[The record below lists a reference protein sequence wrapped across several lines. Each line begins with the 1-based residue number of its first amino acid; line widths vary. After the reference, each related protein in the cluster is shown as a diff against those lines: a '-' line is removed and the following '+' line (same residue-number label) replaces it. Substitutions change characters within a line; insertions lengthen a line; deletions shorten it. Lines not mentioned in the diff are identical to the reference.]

1 MRDSRGEIKSQRTMP
16 CQGLPLLRS
25 VKGHHKL
32 PGGVDGVGGKIKRV
46 RSKTV
51 PSRERRI
58 GEPRTKMVECK
69 FGLRQQVR
77 PAIRGERD
85 VSRR

>member
-1 MRDSRGEIKSQRTMP
+1 M
-16 CQGLPLLRS
+16 LRR
-25 VKGHHKL
+25 VKGHHKF
-32 PGGVDGVGGKIKRV
+32 PGGVDRVGGKIEGV

-51 PSRERRI
+51 PSGERRI
-58 GEPRTKMVECK
+58 GELRTKMVECK

-77 PAIRGERD
+77 PAIRRERD